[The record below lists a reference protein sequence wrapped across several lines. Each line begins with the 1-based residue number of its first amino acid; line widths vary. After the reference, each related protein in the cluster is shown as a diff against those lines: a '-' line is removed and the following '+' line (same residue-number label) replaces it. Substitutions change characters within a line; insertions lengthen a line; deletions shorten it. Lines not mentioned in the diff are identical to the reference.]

1 MTLFDIV
8 VLCVVALSAVF
19 AFARGAIRE
28 TFTIVSWVGAAVI
41 AYLAYPMLLPMAQ
54 QVTSQPLVALA
65 IALVIAFVVP
75 LIVLKTLAG
84 MVGRA
89 VDQSRVS
96 VLDKLAGLVFGVAR
110 GVLVVCAL
118 YLAGTFVIREP
129 QALPWV
135 KDAVLLEP
143 VRDGAAWLGQWFPQ
157 PAAPASRPEKDAGP
171 ERAGSRQVGTRLA
184 DLPRGQG
191 SAA

>member
-8 VLCVVALSAVF
+8 VLCVVGLSAVF

-28 TFTIVSWVGAAVI
+28 TFTIVSWAGAAVV
-41 AYLAYPMLLPMAQ
+41 AYLAYPLLLPMAQ
-54 QVTSQPLVALA
+54 QVTSQPLAVVGIAVA
-65 IALVIAFVVP
+65 IAFVVP
-75 LIVLKTLAG
+75 LVVLKTLAG
-84 MVGRA
+84 MIGRA

-96 VLDKLAGLVFGVAR
+96 FLDKLAGLVFGAAR

-118 YLAGTFVIREP
+118 YLAGTFVVREP

-157 PAAPASRPEKDAGP
+157 PTAPATDPKNDAGP
-171 ERAGSRQVGTRLA
+171 DRSGSRQLGTRLA
-184 DLPRGQG
+184 ALDG
-191 SAA
+191 SWSGA